1 MMDDFFLIELPLE
14 ARVPMPPEEAQR
26 RLAIYNAGN
35 QFSLDMAFLWEN
47 AHEIILSCAVEFWKS
62 LVANGSAMGEQLT
75 ATRLSPEQLLA
86 RITQI
91 TRAKYSRPIDAEW
104 INLLGMPGRE
114 MFVTEVSVPTVI
126 DGLARHSASLVEQ
139 VRVAFMHDAPTLR
152 RLVDTIQRLCCI
164 EIEVILAQL
173 SLLGRHRAAVAQS
186 EAGERFQQTVVGILQ
201 GAVADAGALQ
211 DRTASTAGSARGML
225 GKASE
230 VAAASEQSAVAMR
243 EAAQTAA
250 GLIRAIEEARG
261 EVEVAAGVATRA
273 GEQSDKAVAVSRAL
287 SEHAQAIESILGL
300 IRDIAGQTNL
310 LALNATIEAA
320 RAGDAGRGF
329 AVVAQEVKSLASQT
343 ARATDDIASKIGAIQ
358 VATRQTV
365 DANGTIRA
373 TIGDV
378 QSSAERIRRAM
389 ETQAQTV
396 TMITAAV
403 DETALAADA
412 MSSTI
417 AAIRSDTEQV
427 ARDIDQLESGFKAVD
442 AQLARLDTTTGEFVE
457 RFAA

>member
-1 MMDDFFLIELPLE
+1 
-14 ARVPMPPEEAQR
+14 MPSEQVSQR
-26 RLAIYNAGN
+26 IAIYAADGKLQRNLA
-35 QFSLDMAFLWEN
+35 FTWDKAKDVITKATLDYWAKVPTSGTPVGDSIAKMG
-47 AHEIILSCAVEFWKS
+47 LSAETI
-62 LVANGSAMGEQLT
+62 AN
-75 ATRLSPEQLLA
+75 
-86 RITQI
+86 RITYRI
-91 TRAKYSRPIDAEW
+91 RALYTRPIDAGW
-104 INLLGMPGRE
+104 IHLLGLAGRE
-114 MFVTEVSVPTVI
+114 VFMTSAAAPLLA
-126 DGLARHSASLVEQ
+126 DGAAEASAA
-139 VRVAFMHDAPTLR
+139 VAGALREAFADDPDLPRMIETLHK
-152 RLVDTIQRLCCI
+152 LSYI
-164 EIEVILAQL
+164 ELEISLAQL
-173 SLLGRHRAAVAQS
+173 GILQQQKAVATQT
-186 EAGERFQQTVVGILQ
+186 EAGERFQQSVVEILQ
-201 GAVADAGALQ
+201 DTVSSAGALQ
-211 DRTASTAGSARGML
+211 HRTASTAGSARGML

-273 GEQSDKAVAVSRAL
+273 SEQSDKAVAVSRAL

-343 ARATDDIASKIGAIQ
+343 ARATDDIATKIGAIQ
-358 VATRQTV
+358 GAARETV
-365 DANGTIRA
+365 DANGTIRT

-378 QSSAERIRRAM
+378 QASAERIRRAM

-417 AAIRSDTEQV
+417 AAIRTDTEQV
-427 ARDIDQLESGFKAVD
+427 ARDIDDLENGFRSVD
-442 AQLARLDTTTGEFVE
+442 AQLARLDATTGAFVE